1 MYIVQEV
8 HVSSDDCGNNV
19 TDAENLKVYVDIS
32 DYIIKMCERHY
43 SQSCYGYNCLFST
56 GGTRINSTVSLES
69 CFECSKAFG

>member
-32 DYIIKMCERHY
+32 DYILKMCERRQIP
-43 SQSCYGYNCLFST
+43 SALFSELLWLQLL
-56 GGTRINSTVSLES
+56 I
-69 CFECSKAFG
+69 